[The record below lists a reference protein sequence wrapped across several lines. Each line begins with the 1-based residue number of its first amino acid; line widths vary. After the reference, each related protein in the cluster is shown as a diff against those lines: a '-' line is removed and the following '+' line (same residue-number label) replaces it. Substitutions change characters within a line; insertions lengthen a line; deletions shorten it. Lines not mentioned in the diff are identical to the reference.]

1 MASPEVI
8 WQQHNSVGAVYCH
21 MLVFHSEH
29 SLLSRM
35 CFCFPGEHIFR
46 PLTGTD
52 TTVFSITP
60 QTFICSCI
68 IRKVYVKGHASALIK
83 DGLFTLSLCREDQT
97 QPSAA
102 VLRLLQRSNMASCTA
117 PFHYRQSDRWRSIA
131 PPHPQSPILPCP
143 QLDQFIEII
152 IMKHDSW
159 EWD

>member
-8 WQQHNSVGAVYCH
+8 WQQHNPVGAVYCH

-68 IRKVYVKGHASALIK
+68 IRKVYVKVMHLPSLKMVCSLFLFAVKIRHSPLQQFSDSCRDPTWPPAQPRFIIDSLIAG
-83 DGLFTLSLCREDQT
+83 D
-97 QPSAA
+97 
-102 VLRLLQRSNMASCTA
+102 RSHLPTHRA
-117 PFHYRQSDRWRSIA
+117 PFYLARNSI
-131 PPHPQSPILPCP
+131 S
-143 QLDQFIEII
+143 
-152 IMKHDSW
+152 S
-159 EWD
+159 